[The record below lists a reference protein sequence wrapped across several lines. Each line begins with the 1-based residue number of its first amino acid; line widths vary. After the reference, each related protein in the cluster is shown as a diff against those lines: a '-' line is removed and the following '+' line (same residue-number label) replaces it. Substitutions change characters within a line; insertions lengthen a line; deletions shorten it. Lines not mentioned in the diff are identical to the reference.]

1 VIHLNSPKY
10 FHIRHKIQLVQGD
23 LMVEEKKE
31 ETIEEPKVGVYVCHC
46 GINIG
51 GVVDIPA
58 VTEYAKT
65 LPNVVIANEYKYYCS
80 DPGQMEIQ
88 KDIKEQGLNRVV
100 VAACSPRLHEPTF
113 RRAVEEAGLN
123 PYLFEFA
130 NLREHD
136 SWVHQNEPVAATEKA
151 KDLVRMAVAKAR
163 LLEPLEASIVDV
175 NNKAMVI
182 GGGVAG
188 IQAALDL
195 ADMGFKTYM
204 VEKQPTI
211 GGRMGQ
217 LDKTFPTLDCSMCIL
232 APKMVDVGK
241 HENIELMTYA
251 EVKEVDGY
259 IGNFT
264 VKVEKKPRYIDEE
277 LCVGCGSCV
286 EVCPIEM
293 PNYFDEGIGMVKAAY
308 IPFPQAV
315 PLCATIDKDYCIE
328 CKLCD
333 QICERGAVKHD
344 QEPEEIELD
353 LGTIIVATGYDPY
366 DPTEK
371 LEYGYGSHTNVIT
384 GMELERQ
391 INASGPTEGKV
402 IKPSDGEKPKRVAF
416 IHCVGSRDEQI
427 GKPYCSRVCCMYAMK
442 NAQLIKD
449 KMPDTEVVL
458 YYMDIRAFGKG
469 FEEFYKRS
477 QEKYGIKFVRGRP
490 AEVIENS
497 DLTLTVRGEDTLLG
511 KVTEYDYDMVVL
523 GVGLA
528 PPEGSEDL
536 RQTIGLSKSA
546 DGFLMEAH
554 PKLRPVDTLTD
565 GVYLAGVS
573 QGPKDIPD
581 AVAQA
586 SGAAA
591 RAAIPMV
598 KGKVAIEPI
607 IATTDLDVCGGCEV
621 CLELCPYGAVERADE
636 QVNVNVALCKGCG
649 TCVAACPSGA
659 MDQQHFKTEQIM
671 AQIEAA
677 MNEPAK

>member
-1 VIHLNSPKY
+1 
-10 FHIRHKIQLVQGD
+10 
-23 LMVEEKKE
+23 MAEEKKQ
-31 ETIEEPKVGVYVCHC
+31 ETTEEPKIGVYTCHC

-51 GVVDIPA
+51 GVVDIQE
-58 VTEYAKT
+58 VVDYAAS
-65 LPNVVIANEYKYYCS
+65 LPNVIVSEEYKYFCS
-80 DPGQMEIQ
+80 DPGQEMIQ
-88 KDIKEQGLNRVV
+88 KDIKEKGVNRVV

-113 RRAVEEAGLN
+113 RRCIREAGLN
-123 PYLFEFA
+123 PFLFEFA
-130 NLREHD
+130 NIREHD
-136 SWVHQNEPVAATEKA
+136 SWVHMAEPEAATEKA

-163 LLEPLEASIVDV
+163 LLEALEASKVPVD
-175 NNKAMVI
+175 NKALVI

-188 IQAALDL
+188 IQSALDL
-195 ADMGFKTYM
+195 ADMGFKTYL

-211 GGRMGQ
+211 GGRMAQ

-232 APKMVDVGK
+232 APKTVDVGK
-241 HENIELMTYA
+241 HENIELISYA
-251 EVKEVDGY
+251 EVKEVNGY
-259 IGNFT
+259 IGNFQ
-264 VKVEKKPRYIDEE
+264 VVIEKKPRYVLEDI
-277 LCVGCGSCV
+277 CTGCGSCT

-293 PNYFDEGIGMVKAAY
+293 PNYFDEGMGMVKATF

-315 PLCATIDKDYCIE
+315 PLVATINKDYCID

-333 QICERGAVKHD
+333 QACGNGAIFHE
-344 QEPEEIELD
+344 QEAEEIEIEV
-353 LGTIIVATGYDPY
+353 GTIIVATGYDPY

-371 LEYGYGSHTNVIT
+371 KEWSYADAENVIT
-384 GMELERQ
+384 GLELERL
-391 INASGPTEGKV
+391 INASGPTMGKV
-402 IKPSDGEKPKRVAF
+402 LKPSDGEKPKSVAF
-416 IHCVGSRDEQI
+416 IQCVGSRDAQI
-427 GKPYCSRVCCMYAMK
+427 DKPYCSRVCCMYAMK

-449 KMPDTEVVL
+449 KMPDTDVAI

-469 FEEFYKRS
+469 FEEFYQRS
-477 QEKYGIKFVRGRP
+477 QEKYGIKFIRGRP
-490 AEVIENS
+490 ATVLVNP
-497 DLTLTVRGEDTLLG
+497 DDTLTIRSEDSMLG
-511 KVTEYDYDMVVL
+511 KITEYNYDMVVL
-523 GVGLA
+523 SVGLQ
-528 PPEGSEDL
+528 PPEGSEEL

-598 KGKVAIEPI
+598 KGEVEIEPI
-607 IATTDLDVCGGCEV
+607 IAAVDSEVCGGCEI
-621 CLELCPYGAVERADE
+621 CLELCPFGAIDRVDDQA
-636 QVNVNVALCKGCG
+636 QVNVALCKGCG

-659 MDQQHFKTEQIM
+659 MDQQHFRTSQIM

-677 MNEPAK
+677 LNAGK

>member
-1 VIHLNSPKY
+1 
-10 FHIRHKIQLVQGD
+10 
-23 LMVEEKKE
+23 MAEEKRDIE
-31 ETIEEPKVGVYVCHC
+31 NEEPRIGVYVCHC

-51 GVVDIPA
+51 GVVDVPA
-58 VTEYAKT
+58 VAEYAKT
-65 LPNVVIANEYKYYCS
+65 LPNVVIAKDYKYYCS
-80 DPGQMEIQ
+80 DPGQQVIQ
-88 KDIKEQGLNRVV
+88 NDIKEHNLNRIV

-113 RRAVEEAGLN
+113 RRCVREAGLN
-123 PYLFEFA
+123 QFLFEFA

-136 SWVHQNEPVAATEKA
+136 SWVHMGEPEAATEKA
-151 KDLVRMAVAKAR
+151 KDLTRMAIAKAR
-163 LLEPLEASIVDV
+163 LLEPLEASVVSVD
-175 NNKAMVI
+175 NKAMVI

-188 IQAALDL
+188 IQSALDL
-195 ADMGFKTYM
+195 ADMGFQTYM

-241 HENIELMTYA
+241 HENIELLTYS
-251 EVKEVDGY
+251 EVREVDGY
-259 IGNFT
+259 IGNFK
-264 VKVEKKPRYIDEE
+264 VKVERKPRYIDEE

-293 PNYFDEGIGMVKAAY
+293 PNYFDEGIGMVKAAF

-344 QEPEEIELD
+344 QESEFID
-353 LGTIIVATGYDPY
+353 LEVGTIIVATGYDPY

-371 LEYGYGSHTNVIT
+371 LEYGYGAHTNVIT
-384 GMELERQ
+384 AMEIERM
-391 INASGPTEGKV
+391 INASGPTEGHV
-402 IKPSDGEKPKRVAF
+402 IKPSDHESPKRVAF
-416 IHCVGSRDEQI
+416 IHCVGSRDDKI
-427 GKPYCSRVCCMYAMK
+427 GKPYCSRVCCMYSMK
-442 NAQLIKD
+442 NAQLIID
-449 KMPDTEVVL
+449 HEPDTDVTL

-469 FEEFYKRS
+469 FEEFYKNS
-477 QEKYGIKFVRGRP
+477 QEKYGIKFLRGRP
-490 AEVIENS
+490 SEIIEND
-497 DLTLTVRGEDTLLG
+497 DLTLTVRGEDTLLNT
-511 KVTEYDYDMVVL
+511 VTEYDYDLVVL
-523 GVGLA
+523 SVGLV
-528 PPEGSEDL
+528 PPEGAEEL
-536 RQTIGLSKSA
+536 RQTIGLSKSG

-581 AVAQA
+581 AVAQG

-598 KGKVAIEPI
+598 KGEVEIEPI
-607 IATTDLDVCGGCEV
+607 IATTDTDVCGACEV
-621 CLELCPYGAVERADE
+621 CVELCPYGAVAIEDDQAT
-636 QVNVNVALCKGCG
+636 VNVALCKGCG

-659 MDQQHFKTEQIM
+659 MDQNHFKTDQIM

-677 MNEPAK
+677 LEDGK

>member
-1 VIHLNSPKY
+1 
-10 FHIRHKIQLVQGD
+10 
-23 LMVEEKKE
+23 MAEEKRDIE
-31 ETIEEPKVGVYVCHC
+31 NEEPRIGVYVCHC
-46 GINIG
+46 GVNIG
-51 GVVDIPA
+51 RVVDVPSVA
-58 VTEYAKT
+58 EYAKT
-65 LPNVVIANEYKYYCS
+65 LPNVVIAKDYKYYCS
-80 DPGQMEIQ
+80 DPGQQVIQ
-88 KDIKEQGLNRVV
+88 DDIKEHNLNRVV

-113 RRAVEEAGLN
+113 RRCIREAGLN
-123 PYLFEFA
+123 QFLFEFA

-136 SWVHQNEPVAATEKA
+136 SWVHMGEPEAATEKA
-151 KDLVRMAVAKAR
+151 KDLTRMAVAKAR
-163 LLEPLEASIVDV
+163 LLEPLEASVVSVD
-175 NNKAMVI
+175 NRAMVI

-188 IQAALDL
+188 IQSALDL

-232 APKMVDVGK
+232 APKMVDIGK
-241 HENIELMTYA
+241 HENIELLTYS
-251 EVKEVDGY
+251 EVREVDGY
-259 IGNFT
+259 IGNFK
-264 VKVEKKPRYIDEE
+264 VKVERKPRFIDEE

-344 QEPEEIELD
+344 QESEFID
-353 LGTIIVATGYDPY
+353 LEVGTIIVATGYDPY

-371 LEYGYGSHTNVIT
+371 LEYGYGAHTNVIT
-384 GMELERQ
+384 AMEIERM
-391 INASGPTEGKV
+391 INASGPTEGHV
-402 IKPSDGEKPKRVAF
+402 VKPSDHKSPKRVAF
-416 IHCVGSRDEQI
+416 IHCVGSRDDKI
-427 GKPYCSRVCCMYAMK
+427 GKPYCSRVCCMYSMK
-442 NAQLIKD
+442 NAQLIID
-449 KMPDTEVVL
+449 HEPDTDVTL

-469 FEEFYKRS
+469 FEEFYKNS
-477 QEKYGIKFVRGRP
+477 QEKYGIKFLRGRP
-490 AEVIENS
+490 AEIIEND
-497 DLTLTVRGEDTLLG
+497 DLTLTVRGEDTLLNT
-511 KVTEYDYDMVVL
+511 VTEYDYDLVVL
-523 GVGLA
+523 SVGLV
-528 PPEGSEDL
+528 PPEGAEQL
-536 RQTIGLSKSA
+536 RQTIGLSKSG

-581 AVAQA
+581 AVAQG

-598 KGKVAIEPI
+598 KGEVEIEPI
-607 IATTDLDVCGGCEV
+607 VATTDADVCGACEV
-621 CLELCPYGAVERADE
+621 CVELCPYGAVAIEDDQAK
-636 QVNVNVALCKGCG
+636 VNVALCKGCG
-649 TCVAACPSGA
+649 TCVGACPSGA
-659 MDQQHFKTEQIM
+659 MDQNHFKTDQIM

-677 MNEPAK
+677 LEDGK

>member
-1 VIHLNSPKY
+1 
-10 FHIRHKIQLVQGD
+10 
-23 LMVEEKKE
+23 MAEEKRDIE
-31 ETIEEPKVGVYVCHC
+31 NEEPRIGVYVCHC
-46 GINIG
+46 GINIA
-51 GVVDIPA
+51 GVVDVPA
-58 VTEYAKT
+58 IAEYAKT
-65 LPNVVIANEYKYYCS
+65 LPNVVLAKDYKYYCS
-80 DPGQMEIQ
+80 DPGQQAIQ
-88 KDIKEQGLNRVV
+88 DDIKEHNLNRIV

-113 RRAVEEAGLN
+113 RRCVREAGLN
-123 PYLFEFA
+123 QFLFEFA
-130 NLREHD
+130 NIREHN
-136 SWVHQNEPVAATEKA
+136 SWVHMSQPEEATEKA
-151 KDLVRMAVAKAR
+151 KDLTRMAVAKTR
-163 LLEPLEASIVDV
+163 LLEPLEASKVDV
-175 NNKAMVI
+175 NDKAMVI

-195 ADMGFKTYM
+195 ADMGFTTYM
-204 VEKQPTI
+204 IEKQPTI

-241 HENIELMTYA
+241 HENIELMSYS
-251 EVKEVDGY
+251 EVREVDGY
-259 IGNFT
+259 IGNFK
-264 VKVEKKPRYIDEE
+264 VKVEKKPRYIVEE
-277 LCVGCGSCV
+277 DCVGCGSCV

-315 PLCATIDKDYCIE
+315 PLCATIDKDYCID
-328 CKLCD
+328 CLLCD

-344 QEPEEIELD
+344 QESEFVELEV
-353 LGTIIVATGYDPY
+353 GTIIVATGYDPY

-371 LEYGYGSHTNVIT
+371 LEYGYGAHTNVIT
-384 GMELERQ
+384 AMEVERM

-402 IKPSDGEKPKRVAF
+402 LKPSDNEKPKRVAF

-427 GKPYCSRVCCMYAMK
+427 GKPYCSRVCCMYSMK

-449 KMPDTEVVL
+449 KDPEAEVTL

-490 AEVIENS
+490 AEILENP
-497 DLTLTVRGEDTLLG
+497 DLTLTVRGEDTLLS
-511 KVTEYDYDMVVL
+511 KVTEYDYDMVIL
-523 GVGLA
+523 SSGLV

-536 RQTIGLSKSA
+536 RQTIGLSRSA

-581 AVAQA
+581 AVAQG

-591 RAAIPMV
+591 RATIPMV
-598 KGKVAIEPI
+598 KGEVEIEPI
-607 IATTDLDVCGGCEV
+607 VAKTDEDVCGACEV
-621 CLELCPYGAVERADE
+621 CVELCPYGAIAIEEEHAD
-636 QVNVNVALCKGCG
+636 VNIALCKGCG

-659 MDQQHFKTEQIM
+659 MDQQHFRTTQIM

-677 MNEPAK
+677 LENIGK

>member
-1 VIHLNSPKY
+1 
-10 FHIRHKIQLVQGD
+10 
-23 LMVEEKKE
+23 MAEEKRDIE
-31 ETIEEPKVGVYVCHC
+31 NEEPRIGVYVCHC

-51 GVVDIPA
+51 GVVDVPA
-58 VTEYAKT
+58 VAEYAKT
-65 LPNVVIANEYKYYCS
+65 LPNVVLAKDYKYYCS
-80 DPGQMEIQ
+80 DPGQQVIQ
-88 KDIKEQGLNRVV
+88 EDIKEHNLNRIV

-113 RRAVEEAGLN
+113 RRCVREAGLN
-123 PYLFEFA
+123 QFLFEFA

-136 SWVHQNEPVAATEKA
+136 SWVHMGEPEAATEKA
-151 KDLVRMAVAKAR
+151 KDLTRMAIAKAR
-163 LLEPLEASIVDV
+163 LLEPLEASVVSVD
-175 NNKAMVI
+175 NKAMVI

-188 IQAALDL
+188 IQSALDL
-195 ADMGFKTYM
+195 ADMGFQTYM

-241 HENIELMTYA
+241 HENIELMTYS
-251 EVKEVDGY
+251 EVRAVDGY
-259 IGNFT
+259 IGNFK

-293 PNYFDEGIGMVKAAY
+293 PNYFDEGIGMVKASY

-344 QEPEEIELD
+344 QESEYID
-353 LGTIIVATGYDPY
+353 LEVGTIIVATGYDPY

-371 LEYGYGSHTNVIT
+371 LEYGYGAHTNVIT
-384 GMELERQ
+384 AMEIERM

-402 IKPSDGEKPKRVAF
+402 LKPSDMEKPKRVAF
-416 IHCVGSRDEQI
+416 IHCVGSRDEKI
-427 GKPYCSRVCCMYAMK
+427 GKPYCSRVCCMYSMK

-449 KMPDTEVVL
+449 KMPDAEVTL

-469 FEEFYKRS
+469 FEEFYKNS

-490 AEVIENS
+490 SEVLENE
-497 DLTLTVRGEDTLLG
+497 DLTLTVRGEDTLLN
-511 KVTEYDYDMVVL
+511 KVTEYDYDLVVL
-523 GVGLA
+523 SIGLV
-528 PPEGSEDL
+528 PPEGSEQL
-536 RQTIGLSKSA
+536 RQTIGLSRSG

-581 AVAQA
+581 AVAQG

-598 KGKVAIEPI
+598 KGEVEIEPI
-607 IATTDLDVCGGCEV
+607 VATTDADVCGACEV
-621 CLELCPYGAVERADE
+621 CVELCPYGAVAIEDDQATI
-636 QVNVNVALCKGCG
+636 NVALCKGCG
-649 TCVAACPSGA
+649 TCVGACPSGA
-659 MDQQHFKTEQIM
+659 MDQQHFKTSQIM

-677 MNEPAK
+677 LEDGK

>member
-1 VIHLNSPKY
+1 MADENK
-10 FHIRHKIQLVQGD
+10 Q
-23 LMVEEKKE
+23 EA
-31 ETIEEPKVGVYVCHC
+31 TEEPKIGVYVCHC

-51 GVVDIPA
+51 GVVDIDA
-58 VTEYAKT
+58 VKDYAAS
-65 LPNVVIANEYKYYCS
+65 LPNVEVSEEYKYFCS
-80 DPGQMEIQ
+80 DPGQDMIQ
-88 KDIKEQGLNRVV
+88 QDVKEGKVNRVV

-113 RRAVEEAGLN
+113 RRCIREAGLN
-123 PYLFEFA
+123 QFLFEFA
-130 NLREHD
+130 NIREHD
-136 SWVHQNEPVAATEKA
+136 SWVHMDEPEAATEKA

-163 LLEPLEASIVDV
+163 LLEPLVAEKVAVD
-175 NNKAMVI
+175 NKALVI

-188 IQAALDL
+188 IQSALDL
-195 ADMGFKTYM
+195 ADMGFKTYL

-211 GGRMGQ
+211 GGRMAQ

-232 APKMVDVGK
+232 APKTVDAAK
-241 HENIELMTYA
+241 HDNIELISFA
-251 EVKEVDGY
+251 EVKEVHGY
-259 IGNFT
+259 IGNFQ
-264 VKVEKKPRYIDEE
+264 VVIEKKPRYVLEDI
-277 LCVGCGSCV
+277 CTGCGSCS

-293 PNYFDEGIGMVKAAY
+293 PNYFDEGMGMVKATY

-315 PLCATIDKDYCIE
+315 PLVATINKDYCID

-333 QICERGAVKHD
+333 QVCGNGAIDHD
-344 QEPEEIELD
+344 QETETIEID
-353 LGTIIVATGYDPY
+353 VGTIIVATGYDPY

-371 LEYGYGSHTNVIT
+371 KEWSYADAQNVIT
-384 GMELERQ
+384 GLELERL
-391 INASGPTEGKV
+391 INASGPTMGKV
-402 IKPSDGEKPKRVAF
+402 LKPSDGEKPKSVAF
-416 IHCVGSRDEQI
+416 IQCVGSRDEQI
-427 GKPYCSRVCCMYAMK
+427 NKPYCSRVCCMYAMK

-449 KMPDTEVVL
+449 KMPDTDVAI

-469 FEEFYKRS
+469 FEEFYRRS
-477 QEKYGIKFVRGRP
+477 QEKYGIKFIRGRP
-490 AEVIENS
+490 ANVLVNPDE
-497 DLTLTVRGEDTLLG
+497 TLTIRSEDSLLG
-511 KVTEYDYDMVVL
+511 KLTEYDYDMVVL
-523 GVGLA
+523 SVGLN
-528 PPEGSEDL
+528 PPEGSEEL

-598 KGKVAIEPI
+598 KGEVEIEPI
-607 IATTDLDVCGGCEV
+607 IASVDSDVCGGCEV
-621 CLELCPYGAVERADE
+621 CIELCPFGAVERKDE
-636 QVNVNVALCKGCG
+636 KASINVALCKGCG

-659 MDQQHFKTEQIM
+659 MDQQHFRTGQIF

-677 MNEPAK
+677 LDPGK

>member
-1 VIHLNSPKY
+1 
-10 FHIRHKIQLVQGD
+10 
-23 LMVEEKKE
+23 MAEEKRDIE
-31 ETIEEPKVGVYVCHC
+31 NEEPRIGVYVCHC

-51 GVVDIPA
+51 GVVDVPA
-58 VTEYAKT
+58 VAEYAKT
-65 LPNVVIANEYKYYCS
+65 LPNVVIAKDYKYYCS
-80 DPGQMEIQ
+80 DPGQQVIQ
-88 KDIKEQGLNRVV
+88 NDIKEHNLNRIV

-113 RRAVEEAGLN
+113 RRCVREAGLN
-123 PYLFEFA
+123 QFLFEFA

-136 SWVHQNEPVAATEKA
+136 SWVHMGEPEAATEKA
-151 KDLVRMAVAKAR
+151 KDLTRMAVAKAR
-163 LLEPLEASIVDV
+163 LLEPLEASVVSVD
-175 NNKAMVI
+175 NKAMVI

-188 IQAALDL
+188 IQSALDL
-195 ADMGFKTYM
+195 ADMGFQTYM

-241 HENIELMTYA
+241 HENIELLTYS
-251 EVKEVDGY
+251 EVREVDGY
-259 IGNFT
+259 IGNFK
-264 VKVEKKPRYIDEE
+264 VKVERKPRYIDEE

-293 PNYFDEGIGMVKAAY
+293 PNYFDEGIGMVKAAF

-344 QEPEEIELD
+344 QESEFID
-353 LGTIIVATGYDPY
+353 LEVGTIIVATGYDPY

-371 LEYGYGSHTNVIT
+371 LEYGYGAHTNVIT
-384 GMELERQ
+384 AMEIERM
-391 INASGPTEGKV
+391 INASGPTEGHV
-402 IKPSDGEKPKRVAF
+402 IKPSDHESPKRVAF
-416 IHCVGSRDEQI
+416 IHCVGSRDDKI
-427 GKPYCSRVCCMYAMK
+427 GKPYCSRVCCMYSMK
-442 NAQLIKD
+442 NAQLIID
-449 KMPDTEVVL
+449 HEPDTDVTL

-469 FEEFYKRS
+469 FEEFYKNS
-477 QEKYGIKFVRGRP
+477 QEKYGIKFLRGRP
-490 AEVIENS
+490 SEIIEND
-497 DLTLTVRGEDTLLG
+497 DLTLTVRGEDTLLNT
-511 KVTEYDYDMVVL
+511 VTEYDYDLVVL
-523 GVGLA
+523 SVGLV
-528 PPEGSEDL
+528 PPEGAEEL
-536 RQTIGLSKSA
+536 RQTIGLSKSG

-581 AVAQA
+581 AVAQG

-598 KGKVAIEPI
+598 KGEVEIEPI
-607 IATTDLDVCGGCEV
+607 IATTDTDVCGACEV
-621 CLELCPYGAVERADE
+621 CVELCPYGAVAIEDDQAT
-636 QVNVNVALCKGCG
+636 VNVALCKGCG

-659 MDQQHFKTEQIM
+659 MDQNHFKTDQIM

-677 MNEPAK
+677 LEDGK

>member
-1 VIHLNSPKY
+1 LA
-10 FHIRHKIQLVQGD
+10 
-23 LMVEEKKE
+23 EEKKQ
-31 ETIEEPKVGVYVCHC
+31 ETTEEPKIGVYTCHC

-51 GVVDIPA
+51 GVIDIQE
-58 VTEYAKT
+58 VMDYAAT
-65 LPNVVIANEYKYYCS
+65 LPNVVVSEEYKYFCS
-80 DPGQMEIQ
+80 DPGQEMIQ
-88 KDIKEQGLNRVV
+88 KDIKEKGINRVV

-113 RRAVEEAGLN
+113 RRCIREAGLN
-123 PYLFEFA
+123 PFLFEFA
-130 NLREHD
+130 NIREHD
-136 SWVHQNEPVAATEKA
+136 SWVHMGEPEAATEKA

-163 LLEPLEASIVDV
+163 LLEALEASKVPVD
-175 NNKAMVI
+175 NKALVI

-188 IQAALDL
+188 IQSALDL
-195 ADMGFKTYM
+195 ADMGFKTYL

-211 GGRMGQ
+211 GGRMAQ

-232 APKMVDVGK
+232 APKTVDAGK
-241 HENIELMTYA
+241 HENIELISYA
-251 EVKEVDGY
+251 EVKEVHGY
-259 IGNFT
+259 IGNFQ
-264 VKVEKKPRYIDEE
+264 VVIEKKPRYVLEDI
-277 LCVGCGSCV
+277 CTGCGSCT

-293 PNYFDEGIGMVKAAY
+293 PNYFDEGMGMVKATF

-315 PLCATIDKDYCIE
+315 PLVATINKDYCID

-333 QICERGAVKHD
+333 QACGNGAIFHE
-344 QEPEEIELD
+344 QEAEEIEIEV
-353 LGTIIVATGYDPY
+353 GTIIVATGYDPY

-371 LEYGYGSHTNVIT
+371 KEWSYADAENVIT
-384 GMELERQ
+384 GLELERL
-391 INASGPTEGKV
+391 INASGPTMGKV
-402 IKPSDGEKPKRVAF
+402 LKPSDGEKPKSVAF
-416 IHCVGSRDEQI
+416 IQCVGSRDAQI
-427 GKPYCSRVCCMYAMK
+427 DKPYCSRVCCMYAMK

-449 KMPDTEVVL
+449 KMPDTDVAI

-469 FEEFYKRS
+469 FEEFYQRS
-477 QEKYGIKFVRGRP
+477 QEKYGIKFIRGRP
-490 AEVIENS
+490 ATVLVNPDE
-497 DLTLTVRGEDTLLG
+497 TLTIRSEDSMLG
-511 KVTEYDYDMVVL
+511 KVTEYNYDMVVL
-523 GVGLA
+523 SVGLQ
-528 PPEGSEDL
+528 PPEGSEEL

-598 KGKVAIEPI
+598 KGEVEIEPI
-607 IATTDLDVCGGCEV
+607 IASVDSDVCGGCEV
-621 CLELCPYGAVERADE
+621 CLELCPFGAIDRVDE
-636 QVNVNVALCKGCG
+636 QAQVNVALCKGCG

-659 MDQQHFKTEQIM
+659 MDQQHFRTAQIM

-677 MNEPAK
+677 LNAGK